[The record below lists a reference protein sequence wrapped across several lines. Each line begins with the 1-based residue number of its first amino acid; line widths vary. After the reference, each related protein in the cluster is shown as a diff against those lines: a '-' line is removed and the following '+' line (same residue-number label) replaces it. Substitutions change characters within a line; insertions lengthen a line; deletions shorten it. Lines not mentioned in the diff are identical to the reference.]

1 MHCYRVR
8 FPNDDIFRAVR
19 LHFKTLHTYHAQCS
33 LVVFKNNARTPH
45 LWIAAPTFPTSVY
58 IPFVM

>member
-8 FPNDDIFRAVR
+8 FPNVDKIFRVVR
-19 LHFKTLHTYHAQCS
+19 LHFKALHTYHAQCS

-45 LWIAAPTFPTSVY
+45 L
-58 IPFVM
+58 